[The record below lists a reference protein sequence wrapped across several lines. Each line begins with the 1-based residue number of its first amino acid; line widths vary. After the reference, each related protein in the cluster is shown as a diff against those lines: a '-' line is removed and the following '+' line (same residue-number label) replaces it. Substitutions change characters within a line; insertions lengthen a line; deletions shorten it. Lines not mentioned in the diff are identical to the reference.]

1 MTKLSVEDFVAKKI
15 FFVKGV
21 GRDITRLGSFEQALR
36 DAGIQM
42 FNLVRVSSIIP
53 PNCKVISPQEG
64 KQLLKPG
71 EVVFLVMSKI
81 ESDEPNRLVAASIGA
96 AMPKDRNM
104 YGYLSEYEAYG
115 ENDEVAGEK
124 AEDLAATMLATTLG
138 IHFDVDASWDEK
150 EKAFKMSN
158 KIVKTF
164 NITQSAVVGKD
175 GKWTTVIAAA
185 VLVFH

>member
-1 MTKLSVEDFVAKKI
+1 
-15 FFVKGV
+15 
-21 GRDITRLGSFEQALR
+21 
-36 DAGIQM
+36 
-42 FNLVRVSSIIP
+42 
-53 PNCKVISPQEG
+53 
-64 KQLLKPG
+64 
-71 EVVFLVMSKI
+71 MSKI

-96 AMPKDRNM
+96 AVPKDRNI

-124 AEDLAATMLATTLG
+124 AEDLAATMLATTLD
-138 IHFDVDASWDEK
+138 IHFDVDASWDKK

-158 KIVKTF
+158 KIFKTF

-185 VLVFH
+185 VLAFH